1 MNRRLFAVGL
11 GLMAA
16 STAMAGDTM
25 HTVKSGESLSQI
37 AGQYYGDV
45 KKYGMILDANRDQI
59 SDATM
64 IYPGQKLR
72 IPGASSGAS
81 MSADDAIAEAEKE
94 LKAAQKMV
102 AEWKLIDKSTGGRA
116 QDISKLLKVAKEAK
130 AAGNDAEAARI
141 AGRVKEAA
149 MMAQQQAKDQ
159 ANAMPHYPN

>member
-1 MNRRLFAVGL
+1 MKRRFFVLGL

-16 STAMAGDTM
+16 TTAMAGDTV
-25 HTVKSGESLSQI
+25 HTVKSGDSLSKI

-45 KKYGMILDANRDQI
+45 KKYNMILDANRDQI

-72 IPGASSGAS
+72 IPGAS
-81 MSADDAIAEAEKE
+81 MSADQAIADAEKE

-116 QDISKLLKVAKEAK
+116 QNISKLLKVAKEAK

-149 MMAQQQAKDQ
+149 MLAQQQAKDQ
-159 ANAMPHYPN
+159 ANAMPHFPN